1 MAFDFTLTRIDN
13 TDTFKEWADKCNAI
27 IDGLN
32 ATDFVTNTQGIMTL
46 SSSQTVTGVKTF
58 TQSTAFSGGFTTS
71 GNYTLGGSI
80 GLINT
85 PTLTI
90 RSGDST
96 LGDGVEFEGA
106 RGIALKSLDTS
117 NAVTLAFE
125 NAGTPEKLQ
134 FDYAGSGGIFEIT
147 DGNKLALA
155 GSTPTIT
162 VNNYDW
168 ILPGTSPGSTPSLLK
183 WTGTGSNLSWLAE
196 SALAADIVTDVRDI
210 LQSSNFTLPV
220 NLIPVGTMIAVDAR
234 ILDSWDTV
242 GSPAEYT
249 VWSGAPGWLPCDGQT
264 ISYDET
270 TSPEDVVYKELV
282 QLLEGDTAST
292 SDSTT
297 LPDTIG
303 SPAEDPIGGNDI
315 VYLIKYK
322 SDDST
327 AFAVSTT
334 SGSAGA
340 SGINLFDTNG
350 TEVGSFDIT
359 GGKVGLNI
367 DTSVFSFDGSGALTA
382 DVDTAATADT
392 IAKRDSAGALTVADP
407 TADTHAATKAFVDRA
422 VGERGSVRAFPELI
436 DGHQSHAEFARRSMS
451 FVDRYGR
458 GVFSGVNVF
467 ERGGKGNGNDP
478 IGWAY
483 AFSPIT
489 DREAT
494 FARTF
499 TTAYQYFFIDEEDG
513 ILYGSGSNFE
523 GQIGHHD
530 RGTGTD
536 FADYYTQT
544 GDGQNTIYND
554 SSVEEPI
561 PAMLPQKSEWDAN
574 AVTVDTV
581 SYTNEEQEP
590 GVIIKTKDGVGN
602 TYVSGDRLQGF
613 TKYETTSGVPYTR
626 GWLIGS
632 SDNSFGAL
640 GTGSTGETSYL
651 SSGPLVFGLN
661 SAGSSLWAVFGV
673 TDAERTTGITTTV
686 SSTPAFKGQVNKR
699 FHYYKRNATLAG
711 GLGVDNS
718 AALAAW
724 KTELGLSGSETFDD
738 FSYYIKKHVINGTG
752 TWLIVGKP
760 GNESDNELW
769 FAGYNGV
776 GQCGNGA
783 TANIT
788 SRHCPALD
796 SGTTLSLSLSTVSG
810 TSNRVFESSTNHGF
824 KDFEQLGIGSG
835 RYLIIRG
842 DASNANLDTHFRL
855 FPADS
860 ASAAYNA
867 LVSGGTTSGYA
878 NANIGG
884 VINHHKKLKG
894 IFDISV
900 GAENSNNAFHF
911 VLARRTTD
919 TTTDANELDALPES
933 EFGSVTVMSW
943 GRNSQGQLGLGNT
956 SDRRTP
962 QTVSLGTGDRPVD
975 VIAVST
981 SYNSFVVTEDE
992 STQKR
997 SLRTAGY
1004 NGDGLTDQGLVNVNE
1019 ASNRVPTGAT
1029 TIFTESNT
1037 INSFGS
1043 VKNIFV
1049 SSGPQWQFGY
1059 TGYVFVVVQ
1068 SETNPDTHALF
1079 AGGTNNF
1086 GQFGGSAYNNA
1097 PTSRY
1102 IRIRFPEDPKNI
1114 VAMQTNN
1121 GQSYFALCKTEEAG
1135 ETAEEFASK
1144 AGRVYGAGFAAKFLG
1159 RDQGN
1164 SPQRPSWHPVDG
1176 QILST

>member
-32 ATDFVTNTQGIMTL
+32 ATDFVTNTEGIMTL
-46 SSSQTVTGVKTF
+46 TSNQTVTGVKTF
-58 TQSTAFSGGFTTS
+58 TQSTAFSGGLTS
-71 GNYTLGGSI
+71 TGNYTLGGTV
-80 GLINT
+80 GVINT

-90 RSGDST
+90 RSGDSA

-106 RGIALKSLDTS
+106 RGIFLKSSSTS
-117 NAVTLAFE
+117 NAISLAFE

-134 FDYAGSGGIFEIT
+134 FDYASTGGVFEIT
-147 DGNKLALA
+147 DGNKLGLA

-168 ILPGTSPGSTPSLLK
+168 ILPGTSPGATPSLLK
-183 WTGTGSNLSWLAE
+183 WTGSGSNLSWLAE

-249 VWSGAPGWLPCDGQT
+249 VWSGAPGWIPCDGQSL
-264 ISYDET
+264 SYDET
-270 TSPEDVVYKELV
+270 ASPDDIVYKELV
-282 QLLEGDTAST
+282 QLLEGDTVST

-327 AFAVSTT
+327 AFAVTT
-334 SGSAGA
+334 TTGSAGA

-350 TEVGSFDIT
+350 TSVGSFDIT

-367 DTSVFSFDGSGALTA
+367 DTTVFSFDGTGALTA
-382 DVDTAATADT
+382 EVDTAATADT
-392 IAKRDSAGALTVADP
+392 LAKRDSAGTLTVADP
-407 TADTHAATKAFVDRA
+407 TEDNHAATKSFVDRA
-422 VGERGSVRAFPELI
+422 VGEVGSVRAFPELM
-436 DGHQSHAEFARRSMS
+436 DGHQSHVEFSQRSMT

-458 GVFSGVNVF
+458 GVFSGNNKDQRSGVS
-467 ERGGKGNGNDP
+467 GGFP

-489 DREAT
+489 DREASFSRT
-494 FARTF
+494 FATC
-499 TTAYQYFFIDEEDG
+499 YQYFFADEENG
-513 ILYGSGSNFE
+513 ILYGSGRNLE
-523 GQIGHHD
+523 GAIGHRD

-536 FADYYTQT
+536 FADFYTQT

-554 SSVEEPI
+554 QTVEEPI
-561 PAMLPQKSEWDAN
+561 PAMLPQKSDWPAN
-574 AVTVDTV
+574 AVTLDTV

-590 GVIIKTKDGVGN
+590 GLIVKTKDGVGN

-632 SDNSFGAL
+632 SDNHKGAL
-640 GTGSTGETSYL
+640 GTGSTAETSYL

-738 FSYYIKKHVINGTG
+738 FSYYIKKHVINGHG

-769 FAGYNGV
+769 FAGYNSI
-776 GQCGNGA
+776 GQGGNGS
-783 TANIT
+783 TAD
-788 SRHCPALD
+788 SVARHIPALD
-796 SGTTLSLSLSTVSG
+796 SGTTLSLSLSTVGG
-810 TSNRVFESSTNHGF
+810 TSNRVFQSSTDHGF
-824 KDFEQLGIGSG
+824 EDFEQLSIGSS

-855 FPADS
+855 FPAS
-860 ASAAYNA
+860 SESAAYTA
-867 LVSGGTTSGYA
+867 LTSGGTTNGYA

-884 VINHHKKLKG
+884 VINHHQKLKG

-900 GAENSNNAFHF
+900 GAEHEWGAYHF
-911 VLARRTTD
+911 ILARRTTD
-919 TTTDANELDALPES
+919 TTTSASELDSLPES
-933 EFGSVTVMSW
+933 EFDSVSVMSW
-943 GRNSQGQLGLGNT
+943 GRNSQGQLGIGNT
-956 SDRRTP
+956 SDQRTP
-962 QTVSLGTGDRPVD
+962 VTVTLGTSDRPVD
-975 VIAVST
+975 IVAVST
-981 SYNSFVVTEDE
+981 SYNTYIVTEN
-992 STQKR
+992 SGTGKR

-1004 NGDGLTDQGLVNVNE
+1004 NGHGLTGHGLSGN
-1019 ASNRVPTGAT
+1019 T
-1029 TIFTESNT
+1029 TSFTESNT

-1043 VKNIFV
+1043 VKELFV
-1049 SSGPQWQFGY
+1049 SSGPLWQSGY
-1059 TGYVFVVVQ
+1059 TGYVFVVVE
-1068 SETNPDTHALF
+1068 SATNPDTHALF
-1079 AGGTNNF
+1079 AGGFNNY
-1086 GQFGGSAYNNA
+1086 GQFGGSAFMNSA
-1097 PTSRY
+1097 TSSY

-1114 VAMQTNN
+1114 VSMQTNN

-1135 ETAEEFASK
+1135 ETAEEFAAK
-1144 AGRVYGAGFAAKFLG
+1144 AGRVYGTGFASYYLG
-1159 RDQGN
+1159 QNNNEQNHR
-1164 SPQRPSWHPVDG
+1164 SSWHPVDG

>member
-58 TQSTAFSGGFTTS
+58 TQSTAFSGGFNTS
-71 GNYTLGGSI
+71 GNYTLGGSV
-80 GLINT
+80 GVINT

-90 RSGDST
+90 RSGNST

-134 FDYAGSGGIFEIT
+134 FDYAGSGGIFEIA

-168 ILPGTSPGSTPSLLK
+168 KLPATSPGATPSLLK
-183 WTGTGSNLSWLAE
+183 WTGSGSNLDWLAE

-220 NLIPVGTMIAVDAR
+220 NLIPVGTMIAVDTR
-234 ILDSWDTV
+234 ILDSWDTA

-249 VWSGAPGWLPCDGQT
+249 AWSGAPGWLPCDGQT
-264 ISYDET
+264 LSYDENA
-270 TSPEDVVYKELV
+270 SPEDVVYKELV

-292 SDSTT
+292 SGSTT
-297 LPDTIG
+297 LPDAIG
-303 SPAEDPIGGNDI
+303 SPAENPIGGNDI

-327 AFAVSTT
+327 AFAVTT
-334 SGSAGA
+334 TTGSAGA
-340 SGINLFDTNG
+340 SGINLFNTSG
-350 TEVGSFDIT
+350 AEVGSFDIT

-367 DTSVFSFDGSGALTA
+367 DTTVFSFDGSGALTA
-382 DVDTAATADT
+382 EVDTAATADT
-392 IAKRDSAGALTVADP
+392 LAKRDSAGALTVADP
-407 TADTHAATKAFVDRA
+407 TADGHAATKAFVDRA
-422 VGERGSVRAFPELI
+422 VGERGSVSAFPELM
-436 DGHQSHAEFARRSMS
+436 DGHQSHSEFANQSMT

-458 GVFSGVNVF
+458 GVFSGQNVF
-467 ERGGKGNGNDP
+467 ERGGSNGANFP
-478 IGWAY
+478 SGWFNAI
-483 AFSPIT
+483 SPVT
-489 DREAT
+489 DREAV
-494 FARTF
+494 FSRTF
-499 TTAYQYFFIDEEDG
+499 TTAFQYFFIDETDG
-513 ILYGSGSNFE
+513 ILYGSGSNYE
-523 GQIGHHD
+523 GQLGQRD

-536 FADYYTQT
+536 FTDYYTFQA
-544 GDGQNTIYND
+544 GSSIYND
-554 SSVEEPI
+554 NSVETPL
-561 PAMLPQKSEWDAN
+561 PAMLPQKTEWDAN

-590 GVIIKTKDGVGN
+590 GLIIKTKDGVGN

-613 TKYETTSGVPYTR
+613 TKYETTSDVPYTR

-632 SDNSFGAL
+632 SDNHFGAL

-651 SSGPLVFGLN
+651 TSGPLVFGLN

-686 SSTPAFKGQVNKR
+686 SSTPVFKEEVNKR

-718 AALAAW
+718 SALAAW
-724 KTELGLSGSETFDD
+724 KTQLGLSGSETFDD
-738 FSYYIKKHVINGTG
+738 FSYYIKKHVINGHG

-769 FAGYNGV
+769 FAGYNGI
-776 GQCGNGA
+776 GQGGNGS
-783 TANIT
+783 TANDVV
-788 SRHCPALD
+788 RHIPALD
-796 SGTTLSLSLSTVSG
+796 SGTTLSLSLSTVGG
-810 TSNRVFESSTNHGF
+810 TSNRVFQSSTDHGF
-824 KDFEQLGIGSG
+824 EDFEQLTISGS

-842 DASNANLDTHFRL
+842 DASNANLNTHFRL

-860 ASAAYNA
+860 ESAAYTA
-867 LVSGGTTSGYA
+867 LVSGGTTNGYA

-900 GAENSNNAFHF
+900 GAEHDWGAHHF
-911 VLARRTTD
+911 ILARRTTD
-919 TTTDANELDALPES
+919 TTTSASELDSLPES
-933 EFGSVTVMSW
+933 EFDSVSVMSW
-943 GRNSQGQLGLGNT
+943 GRNSTGQLGLGNT
-956 SDRRTP
+956 TDTRTP
-962 QTVSLGTGDRPVD
+962 TTVTLGTSDRPVD
-975 VIAVST
+975 IVAVST
-981 SYNSFVVTEDE
+981 GYNSFVVTED
-992 STQKR
+992 SSNNK
-997 SLRTAGY
+997 SIRTAGA
-1004 NGDGLTDQGLVNVNE
+1004 NSTGLTDAGTTSGNTTSFTLSSTID
-1019 ASNRVPTGAT
+1019 SNWW
-1029 TIFTESNT
+1029 
-1037 INSFGS
+1037 

-1049 SSGPQWQFGY
+1049 SSGPAWSTEY
-1059 TGYVFVVVQ
+1059 LGYVFIVAQ
-1068 SETNPDTHALF
+1068 SKANSDTYALF
-1079 AGGTNNF
+1079 AGGANRF
-1086 GQFGGSAYNNA
+1086 GQFGTSASYGEE
-1097 PTSRY
+1097 TSSFLRVA
-1102 IRIRFPEDPKNI
+1102 FPEDPKNL
-1114 VAMQTNN
+1114 VAMQNARGTA
-1121 GQSYFALCKTEEAG
+1121 YYALCKSEDAG
-1135 ETAEEFASK
+1135 ETAEEFAAKS
-1144 AGRVYGAGFAAKFLG
+1144 GRVYGAGYASNYLG
-1159 RDQGN
+1159 N
-1164 SPQRPSWHPVDG
+1164 THLNNKPSWHPIDQ
-1176 QILST
+1176 QILSS